1 MGSNPPA
8 WVQVKIEIMRG
19 RLLKFGEA
27 EVSKSVNYNDEDR
40 IATHQEPDSGE
51 NAENYHPCQFLRDC
65 DDRYPVSRI
74 MAWDQRM
81 RRQLRMSMTFLFNL
95 TVSLISSVDKD
106 CTCSSFIK

>member
-1 MGSNPPA
+1 
-8 WVQVKIEIMRG
+8 MRG
-19 RLLKFGEA
+19 RLLKFGET

-51 NAENYHPCQFLRDC
+51 NAENYPPCQFLRDC
-65 DDRYPVSRI
+65 DDRCPVSRI

-81 RRQLRMSMTFLFNL
+81 RSQLRMSMTFLFKP

>member
-1 MGSNPPA
+1 M
-8 WVQVKIEIMRG
+8 KIEIMPG
-19 RLLKFGEA
+19 WLLKFGEA

-51 NAENYHPCQFLRDC
+51 NAENYPPCQFLRDF
-65 DDRYPVSRI
+65 DDRCPVSRI

-81 RRQLRMSMTFLFNL
+81 RSRLRMSMTFLFNP

-106 CTCSSFIK
+106 STCSSFIR

>member
-1 MGSNPPA
+1 
-8 WVQVKIEIMRG
+8 MRG

-51 NAENYHPCQFLRDC
+51 NAENYPPCQFLRDF
-65 DDRYPVSRI
+65 DDRCPVSRI

-81 RRQLRMSMTFLFNL
+81 RSQLRMSMTFLFNP
-95 TVSLISSVDKD
+95 TVSLISSVDID